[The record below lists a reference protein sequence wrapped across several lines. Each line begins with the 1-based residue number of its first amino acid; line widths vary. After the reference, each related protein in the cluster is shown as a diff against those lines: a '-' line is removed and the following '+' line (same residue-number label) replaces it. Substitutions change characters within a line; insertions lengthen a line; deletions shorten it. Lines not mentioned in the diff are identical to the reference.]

1 MKLTSILCAGS
12 LAFAL
17 AACSS
22 TAASSKKESA
32 SVASSTNEEKK
43 EEVATEGKYDVTNNT
58 GKEVKELY
66 FYDATGTDKGEN
78 YAKDG
83 LADGAT
89 VTVNVNVDEDKAKG
103 YAMKVEYVTE
113 DGDDV
118 VAFES
123 LHLEET
129 PIYLKSADDVKS
141 GATPFSKPE

>member
-1 MKLTSILCAGS
+1 MENNFKDFDTTPTLTLDP
-12 LAFAL
+12 FQ
-17 AACSS
+17 
-22 TAASSKKESA
+22 TAEEKQEPA
-32 SVASSTNEEKK
+32 VVEEKK
-43 EEVATEGKYDVTNNT
+43 EEVATEGKYDVKNNT

-89 VTVNVNVDEDKAKG
+89 VTVNVNVDEDKAEG

-118 VAFES
+118 VVFEN
-123 LHLEET
+123 LHLEEA
-129 PIYLKSADDVKS
+129 PMYLKSANDVKS

>member
-89 VTVNVNVDEDKAKG
+89 VTVNVNVDEDKAEG
-103 YAMKVEYVTE
+103 YAMKVEYV
-113 DGDDV
+113 
-118 VAFES
+118 
-123 LHLEET
+123 
-129 PIYLKSADDVKS
+129 
-141 GATPFSKPE
+141 

>member
-1 MKLTSILCAGS
+1 MYYVLVLQHLHLLHVLQQLQAQRRNP
-12 LAFAL
+12 LL
-17 AACSS
+17 
-22 TAASSKKESA
+22 A

-89 VTVNVNVDEDKAKG
+89 VTVNVNVDEDKAEG

-118 VAFES
+118 VVFES
-123 LHLEET
+123 LH
-129 PIYLKSADDVKS
+129 
-141 GATPFSKPE
+141 